1 MLARTARCATQE
13 RKKGYYHGCTGAC
26 GSGPVTARSVQ
37 QSSVRPGPARYKSVA
52 AFAADADQA
61 EKNRSMKKVLLEK
74 EGHHANST
82 THFL

>member
-1 MLARTARCATQE
+1 VALAWSLFDLGNNR
-13 RKKGYYHGCTGAC
+13 
-26 GSGPVTARSVQ
+26 
-37 QSSVRPGPARYKSVA
+37 QSDPAWLEKSVA
-52 AFAADADQA
+52 AFAADAEQA

>member
-1 MLARTARCATQE
+1 MQAMTTTAQD
-13 RKKGYYHGCTGAC
+13 
-26 GSGPVTARSVQ
+26 TAALIRSLYELTNNH
-37 QSSVRPGPARYKSVA
+37 QSDPAWLEKSVA

-61 EKNRSMKKVLLEK
+61 ETNRSMKKVLLEK

>member
-1 MLARTARCATQE
+1 MDTIMAAQENVALARSLFDLGNNR
-13 RKKGYYHGCTGAC
+13 
-26 GSGPVTARSVQ
+26 
-37 QSSVRPGPARYKSVA
+37 QSDPARLEKSPA

>member
-1 MLARTARCATQE
+1 MGDVMAAQEHVALARSLLDLYNNR
-13 RKKGYYHGCTGAC
+13 
-26 GSGPVTARSVQ
+26 
-37 QSSVRPGPARYKSVA
+37 QSDPAWLEKSVA
-52 AFAADADQA
+52 AFAADAEQA

>member
-1 MLARTARCATQE
+1 MAAQEHVALARSLLDLYNNR
-13 RKKGYYHGCTGAC
+13 
-26 GSGPVTARSVQ
+26 
-37 QSSVRPGPARYKSVA
+37 QSDPARLDMNVA

-74 EGHHANST
+74 EGHHANSI

>member
-1 MLARTARCATQE
+1 MDTFIAAQEHVALARSLFDL
-13 RKKGYYHGCTGAC
+13 GNNH
-26 GSGPVTARSVQ
+26 
-37 QSSVRPGPARYKSVA
+37 QSDPAWLEKSVA
-52 AFAADADQA
+52 AFAADAEQA

>member
-1 MLARTARCATQE
+1 MDTIMAAQEHVALARSLLDLYNNR
-13 RKKGYYHGCTGAC
+13 
-26 GSGPVTARSVQ
+26 
-37 QSSVRPGPARYKSVA
+37 QSDPAWLDKSVA

>member
-1 MLARTARCATQE
+1 MDDVMAAQEHVALARSLLDLYNNR
-13 RKKGYYHGCTGAC
+13 
-26 GSGPVTARSVQ
+26 
-37 QSSVRPGPARYKSVA
+37 QSDPAWLEKSVA

-61 EKNRSMKKVLLEK
+61 EKNRSMKKVLLQK

>member
-1 MLARTARCATQE
+1 MDTIMAAQEHVALARSLLDLYNNR
-13 RKKGYYHGCTGAC
+13 
-26 GSGPVTARSVQ
+26 
-37 QSSVRPGPARYKSVA
+37 QSDPAWLEKSVA